1 MRQLESRYLLSPFQ
15 FGFRAGRQTV
25 SACLRITEDIYSAFR
40 CGQQVQAVALDL
52 QSAYDTVWRAGL
64 LEKLSAM
71 GVDWYIICWVQSFL
85 EGRIARLVVGESA
98 VEVATSCGVP
108 QGSPI
113 SPTLFLVFID
123 DLLRRLQ
130 HLGRLR
136 FQGFAD
142 DMIL

>member
-1 MRQLESRYLLSPFQ
+1 M
-15 FGFRAGRQTV
+15 
-25 SACLRITEDIYSAFR
+25 SACLRITEDVYSAFR

-85 EGRIARLVVGESA
+85 EVRMARLVVGESA

-136 FQGFAD
+136 F
-142 DMIL
+142 